1 MASSDTLVKQDSY
14 EAAKDGTGGLI
25 RLNRRGELVSSDMM
39 QQAALD
45 GRCFNIS
52 LATPDTTAT
61 SSTSY
66 AATDPAII
74 FTVPTGTTVIP
85 YNATFSIEDAAGTDN
100 YIIIGCDTAD
110 LYTSGGRAASTANNL
125 RTDDP
130 HTSNIGDIYEG
141 DTAIV
146 MVDPGAGE
154 RILWSWC
161 DPFVDAAGAHEQAI
175 VWQPRV
181 APVLVGPAT
190 FFVYIY
196 GSTAPEFTF
205 HIQYAEIPTANVT

>member
-1 MASSDTLVKQDSY
+1 MDIRTNVRQDSNNVFA
-14 EAAKDGTGGLI
+14 EGTNGEI
-25 RLNRRGELVSSDMM
+25 RLNRRGESVSMDTL
-39 QQAALD
+39 QQLAID

-61 SSTSY
+61 ASTSY

-85 YNATFSIEDAAGTDN
+85 YEATFSIEDRAGTDN

-125 RTDDP
+125 RTDDAQ
-130 HTSNIGDIYEG
+130 TSNIGDIYEG

-146 MVDPGAGE
+146 MVDPAAGE

-161 DPFVDAAGAHEQAI
+161 DPFADEGDASHMPI
-175 VWQPRV
+175 VWSPRV

-190 FFVYIY
+190 FFVHIY

-205 HIQYAEIPTANVT
+205 HIQYAELPTTNVT